1 MARELT
7 ITWEDPAALAEDA
20 RAMVGI
26 EFLRAIR
33 DGELS
38 TAPIQE
44 LLGFSLV
51 EVDEGAR
58 GVRRRPRRAALRGLR
73 APTAAT
79 RPTPPDSTWGC
90 VHSTLPAGSGYSTL
104 ETKFNLVRAITADT
118 GEIRAEG
125 KVVHRGGRVATAE
138 GRITREADGKL
149 LAHGTSTCLILG
161 G

>member
-1 MARELT
+1 M
-7 ITWEDPAALAEDA
+7 
-20 RAMVGI
+20 
-26 EFLRAIR
+26 
-33 DGELS
+33 
-38 TAPIQE
+38 
-44 LLGFSLV
+44 
-51 EVDEGAR
+51 
-58 GVRRRPRRAALRGLR
+58 
-73 APTAAT
+73 AAT
-79 RPTPPDSTWGC
+79 LLDSAMGAC

-138 GRITREADGKL
+138 GRITRVADGKL

>member
-1 MARELT
+1 VPRELS
-7 ITWEDPAALAEDA
+7 ITWEEPGALAERA
-20 RAMVGI
+20 RAMVGL

-51 EVDEGAR
+51 EVEEGRVVFAAVPGEQHSGGSAPDGR
-58 GVRRRPRRAALRGLR
+58 CAAHPRNAGV
-73 APTAAT
+73 
-79 RPTPPDSTWGC
+79 
-90 VHSTLPAGSGYSTL
+90 GSGYSTL
-104 ETKFNLVRAITADT
+104 ETKFNLVRPITADT

-125 KVVHRGGRVATAE
+125 KVVHRGGRVATAK
-138 GRITREADGKL
+138 GRVTREADGKL

-161 G
+161 A